1 MTRILALDYGERR
14 IGVAVSDPTRTI
26 AQPLPTILRRRR
38 RRPPYTKIIETIEEW
53 EIDTVVVGLPMEL
66 TGEEGLPAQ
75 AVREFGQGLERRTGV
90 SVEYWDER
98 LSSVRARRELTHLDE
113 PVRSRGEKE
122 RIDAMAA
129 LLILQSYLDAQHRP

>member
-1 MTRILALDYGERR
+1 
-14 IGVAVSDPTRTI
+14 
-26 AQPLPTILRRRR
+26 
-38 RRPPYTKIIETIEEW
+38 
-53 EIDTVVVGLPMEL
+53 VGLPMEL